1 MRDVAIEKGSGIA
14 SHTASNNG
22 IQGYTMRIGKRL
34 TTFVLLSALWSPAL
48 GQQRRPMSE
57 KARQRLEREVRHEL
71 VMLPYYGVFDLLAF
85 KLEGEKVVL
94 IGQVTR
100 PTLKSDAER
109 VVSSIEGVEAID
121 NRIEV
126 LPLSPNDDRIRRA
139 TYQAIFS
146 RPGLQRYTLM
156 AVPSIHIIVKNGH
169 VLRNSRDSGL
179 ARAG

>member
-1 MRDVAIEKGSGIA
+1 MTIRK
-14 SHTASNNG
+14 
-22 IQGYTMRIGKRL
+22 QL
-34 TTFVLLSALWSPAL
+34 TVLLLLILCTSVFA
-48 GQQRRPMSE
+48 QQRRPMSE

-100 PTLKSDAER
+100 PTLKTDAER

-169 VLRNSRDSGL
+169 VSLEGTVNNEGDRTVAEITAKGVPGVFSVKNNL
-179 ARAG
+179 AVEK